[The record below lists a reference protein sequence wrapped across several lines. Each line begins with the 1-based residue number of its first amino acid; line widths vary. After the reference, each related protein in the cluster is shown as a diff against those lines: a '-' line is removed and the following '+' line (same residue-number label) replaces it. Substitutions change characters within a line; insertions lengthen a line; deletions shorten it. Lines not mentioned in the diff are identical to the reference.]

1 MKKLPGAELPSTSRD
16 QDSGQSTRKRNKHNL
31 PVLLDVHADRLCIWQ
46 STTLD
51 DVKALAESQLAS
63 QDQLTRKADG
73 ASSDNL
79 QDFCVDVILP
89 FFSARLPELCDS
101 INRKLGGPT
110 MKSPAP
116 ARLSKPVAPPKSRP
130 GAPARKS
137 ASSRRDK
144 EKTLER
150 VLSDERLRRSVL
162 RGPVD
167 AFALMSASFACS
179 KDCKADK
186 KALVEAELKDAI
198 SALKRPNR
206 ALAGKEIVEDAERRL
221 ITGVSQLK
229 RLKKGGRVSSVPS
242 VQVKA
247 TPVNNRFKDVIAAEN
262 QLPRVQQEVVRDE
275 YRPSSSSIVPS
286 STAARKLVNIFSSGA
301 PVRPSGDSVEEPLGV
316 AGGNKVPTSSPG
328 IDSMLFET
336 PLKPRSSKAT
346 IKDNQM
352 AQKAILGPL
361 ENKRD
366 IYQDLGWDGHDDIDD
381 LA

>member
-1 MKKLPGAELPSTSRD
+1 M
-16 QDSGQSTRKRNKHNL
+16 
-31 PVLLDVHADRLCIWQ
+31 
-46 STTLD
+46 
-51 DVKALAESQLAS
+51 
-63 QDQLTRKADG
+63 
-73 ASSDNL
+73 
-79 QDFCVDVILP
+79 
-89 FFSARLPELCDS
+89 
-101 INRKLGGPT
+101 
-110 MKSPAP
+110 
-116 ARLSKPVAPPKSRP
+116 
-130 GAPARKS
+130 
-137 ASSRRDK
+137 
-144 EKTLER
+144 
-150 VLSDERLRRSVL
+150 
-162 RGPVD
+162 
-167 AFALMSASFACS
+167 
-179 KDCKADK
+179 
-186 KALVEAELKDAI
+186 
-198 SALKRPNR
+198 
-206 ALAGKEIVEDAERRL
+206 
-221 ITGVSQLK
+221 
-229 RLKKGGRVSSVPS
+229 PS

-301 PVRPSGDSVEEPLGV
+301 PVRPSGDSVEGTPAKPPSDLIPPPRPRSHWDVVPPSSPIVARKTEPLGV